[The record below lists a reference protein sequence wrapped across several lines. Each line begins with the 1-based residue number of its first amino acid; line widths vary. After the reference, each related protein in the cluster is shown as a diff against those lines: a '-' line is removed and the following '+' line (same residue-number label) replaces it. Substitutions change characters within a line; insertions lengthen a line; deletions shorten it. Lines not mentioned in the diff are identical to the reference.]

1 MKVQEI
7 MTTKVETI
15 SPTTSLRA
23 AARKMA
29 DGNVGTLPVVDADGQ
44 LLGIITDRDVS
55 VFAIAMGHDPQ
66 STEVQKVMTK
76 EVATCEESQDIS
88 EAAKIMEQHQIRHLA
103 VVGSGNSMTGFLS
116 VDDLARTSSDLAGAV
131 LEAATP
137 IH

>member
-7 MTTKVETI
+7 MSKDVKSLT
-15 SPTTSLRA
+15 PTTNLRS
-23 AARKMA
+23 AARKMC
-29 DGNVGTLPVVDADGQ
+29 DLGVGIMPVVEGDRI
-44 LLGIITDRDVS
+44 LGIITDRDIS

-76 EVATCEESQDIS
+76 QVYTCQENQDID
-88 EAAKIMEQHQIRHLA
+88 EAAKIMEENHVRRLA
-103 VVGSGNSMTGFLS
+103 VVNGANNITGLLS
-116 VDDLARTSSDLAGAV
+116 VDDLARTSHELAGAI